1 MAPGRDTQVT
11 AHRIVEFGVVLHA
24 DLVGFTPLAQATT
37 AAGPA
42 QVEALHALLDAS
54 FTQMA
59 AAVECHGGQVV
70 ALAGDALTA
79 TFVGASMSEW
89 SMSECRQR
97 AQRAAADVLR
107 VIATLD
113 ASGVSGSDLRRDGAA
128 GGVLAGGGP
137 GGAGPTGA
145 DSRVADSR
153 GADSRGAV
161 MAVGGF
167 RVGLGDGE
175 IHRLRIQTYAADSR
189 VAGTTYDVVT
199 GPAVARAV
207 RAQARAAVG
216 KTSVT
221 WSADGRPRSLQ
232 RRAAE
237 PVGVDEGSAPTW
249 LHADPATRPVRRAT
263 RPEAAARGG
272 GGAPEHRVV
281 STGFVRFGSTHIGMP
296 TESMRLGGMHVGAE
310 PVGAEGGVLVDF
322 IAQAVAVVA
331 GHGGDLRQIDGSGSA
346 YQLVLGFGAPTSTP
360 DDVNA
365 AVGCCLRLLRLAEA
379 HGLVASAGVATGEV
393 FCADLG
399 GHGEYVVV
407 GDSVNHAARLAAH
420 ADPTVLLVDD
430 TTARRCSSH
439 FAIAPAGTIPLKGR
453 TDEIAHTV
461 AGLRGDRRAAT
472 APRVARFTVGRDRE
486 LTALLHHARRAAQGV
501 GSTVVLTGGAGL
513 GKTHLLDVFAAQVP
527 ARVVRGQ
534 AGDVGDLR
542 AYLPWHPVI
551 HDLATEALR
560 VTKGSGAPSSD
571 GGAEDQ
577 GIAAA
582 QDLEAA
588 LPTADAAFLP
598 LLAEAAG
605 LSIDPTPTVS
615 ALTPLDRAATTRRLV
630 SDLLARSITPARADR
645 RGEDLRE
652 PLVVLLDDAERF
664 DELSIALTREVVAR
678 AAGLPVLL
686 VLTARELPS
695 WSSETIPHRVVHEIV
710 LEPLS
715 PACSL
720 RLTRRLLGAR
730 HPRVEE
736 VAARS
741 GGNPLFVRHLA
752 AWVRHEREARRLP
765 PDLRRLVIAR
775 VDRLPDATRCVLQ
788 AAAVIGSAERRALLR
803 RCVVAL
809 AGHDSGRA
817 EVDAE
822 LERLCALGLL
832 ARAGA
837 EMHAGYVFGDPL
849 VRDVVYAGMSVVT
862 RARLHE
868 IVGHALERA
877 LRGDPSVTPDMLAVH
892 FGRSTDAAK
901 RLQWTR
907 AAAARAEATY
917 ATTHA
922 IDHLGHL
929 LEIDDEPAR
938 ADLLVRRGRML
949 ALAGRT
955 AEAEADLRAARDHAV
970 GADPDAVTARADRE
984 LGVTLLSTERFEEG
998 LALLAQAA
1006 VQLERAG
1013 DVEGCLT
1020 ALDRLAFG
1028 RLQHGALEEAAQA
1041 AHHQDAL
1048 ARADGHPGR
1057 RAAATQNL
1065 ALLAWRRG
1073 GNQEA
1078 LQLMRR
1084 ARAWA
1089 GQAGDR
1095 RLLVHTANDLA
1106 GMLAG
1111 TGAVEPAAAH
1121 LTEALEAARQI
1132 GYRGATAGMLGNLAE
1147 LHRHLR
1153 STRSAAQI
1161 ALAGL
1166 EDALDLADA
1175 PAVAQLTVNLALCLR
1190 DDGRPEAATL
1200 LAEAACIAGALDQIE
1215 AAADALG
1222 DGPPDAAPSA
1232 GSPPSGAAGPLPR
1245 PPGLLPATPQRVDA
1259 AFARAHHLAARHAPA
1274 LHTPDLAPCRP

>member
-153 GADSRGAV
+153 GAV

-249 LHADPATRPVRRAT
+249 LHADSATRPVRRAT

-296 TESMRLGGMHVGAE
+296 AESMRLGGMHVGAE

-984 LGVTLLSTERFEEG
+984 LGVTLLSSERFEEG

-1132 GYRGATAGMLGNLAE
+1132 GYRAATAGMLGNLAE
-1147 LHRHLR
+1147 LHRHLG

-1200 LAEAACIAGALDQIE
+1200 LAEAARIAGALDQIE

>member
-175 IHRLRIQTYAADSR
+175 IHRLRIQTYAAADSR

-249 LHADPATRPVRRAT
+249 LHADSATRPVRRAT

-296 TESMRLGGMHVGAE
+296 AESMRLGGMHVGAG

-501 GSTVVLTGGAGL
+501 GSTVVLTGGRGSVRPTFSTSSPL
-513 GKTHLLDVFAAQVP
+513 RCLLASCAARP
-527 ARVVRGQ
+527 ETSGICGPTCRG
-534 AGDVGDLR
+534 
-542 AYLPWHPVI
+542 
-551 HDLATEALR
+551 T
-560 VTKGSGAPSSD
+560 PSS
-571 GGAEDQ
+571 
-577 GIAAA
+577 
-582 QDLEAA
+582 
-588 LPTADAAFLP
+588 
-598 LLAEAAG
+598 
-605 LSIDPTPTVS
+605 
-615 ALTPLDRAATTRRLV
+615 
-630 SDLLARSITPARADR
+630 
-645 RGEDLRE
+645 
-652 PLVVLLDDAERF
+652 
-664 DELSIALTREVVAR
+664 
-678 AAGLPVLL
+678 
-686 VLTARELPS
+686 
-695 WSSETIPHRVVHEIV
+695 TISRPKH
-710 LEPLS
+710 
-715 PACSL
+715 
-720 RLTRRLLGAR
+720 
-730 HPRVEE
+730 
-736 VAARS
+736 S
-741 GGNPLFVRHLA
+741 G
-752 AWVRHEREARRLP
+752 
-765 PDLRRLVIAR
+765 
-775 VDRLPDATRCVLQ
+775 
-788 AAAVIGSAERRALLR
+788 
-803 RCVVAL
+803 
-809 AGHDSGRA
+809 
-817 EVDAE
+817 
-822 LERLCALGLL
+822 
-832 ARAGA
+832 
-837 EMHAGYVFGDPL
+837 
-849 VRDVVYAGMSVVT
+849 
-862 RARLHE
+862 
-868 IVGHALERA
+868 
-877 LRGDPSVTPDMLAVH
+877 
-892 FGRSTDAAK
+892 
-901 RLQWTR
+901 
-907 AAAARAEATY
+907 
-917 ATTHA
+917 
-922 IDHLGHL
+922 
-929 LEIDDEPAR
+929 
-938 ADLLVRRGRML
+938 
-949 ALAGRT
+949 
-955 AEAEADLRAARDHAV
+955 
-970 GADPDAVTARADRE
+970 
-984 LGVTLLSTERFEEG
+984 
-998 LALLAQAA
+998 
-1006 VQLERAG
+1006 
-1013 DVEGCLT
+1013 
-1020 ALDRLAFG
+1020 
-1028 RLQHGALEEAAQA
+1028 
-1041 AHHQDAL
+1041 
-1048 ARADGHPGR
+1048 
-1057 RAAATQNL
+1057 
-1065 ALLAWRRG
+1065 
-1073 GNQEA
+1073 
-1078 LQLMRR
+1078 
-1084 ARAWA
+1084 
-1089 GQAGDR
+1089 
-1095 RLLVHTANDLA
+1095 
-1106 GMLAG
+1106 
-1111 TGAVEPAAAH
+1111 
-1121 LTEALEAARQI
+1121 
-1132 GYRGATAGMLGNLAE
+1132 
-1147 LHRHLR
+1147 
-1153 STRSAAQI
+1153 
-1161 ALAGL
+1161 
-1166 EDALDLADA
+1166 
-1175 PAVAQLTVNLALCLR
+1175 
-1190 DDGRPEAATL
+1190 
-1200 LAEAACIAGALDQIE
+1200 
-1215 AAADALG
+1215 
-1222 DGPPDAAPSA
+1222 
-1232 GSPPSGAAGPLPR
+1232 
-1245 PPGLLPATPQRVDA
+1245 
-1259 AFARAHHLAARHAPA
+1259 
-1274 LHTPDLAPCRP
+1274 